1 MKTLL
6 SLLLLIPSLSFSG
19 ELIKAMDNFYSK
31 INSESVYS
39 AQIVFHAKQVSD
51 SSNYLKIA
59 SDKCYKAL
67 LKNNNLTT
75 YTSDVNCLL
84 ISSAFG
90 NTKSQI
96 EDFVYKMKAVSI
108 FFYNFYYTNNKVKQ
122 YPEDINAISNYW
134 ANFNENLTLTK
145 EVIDYRKKGE

>member
-6 SLLLLIPSLSFSG
+6 ALMLLIPSLSISG
-19 ELIKAMDNFYSK
+19 ELIKAMNNFYLK

-39 AQIVFHAKQVSD
+39 SQIVFHAKQVSD

-59 SDKCYKAL
+59 SDRCYKAL
-67 LKNNNLTT
+67 LKNNNQAI
-75 YTSDVNCLL
+75 YTSNVDCLL
-84 ISSAFG
+84 VSSAYG

-96 EDFVYKMKAVSI
+96 EDFNYKLQAINI
-108 FFYNFYYTNNKVKQ
+108 FIYNFYYANNKGEHQK
-122 YPEDINAISNYW
+122 DINTISNYW
-134 ANFNENLTLTK
+134 SNFSENLILAN